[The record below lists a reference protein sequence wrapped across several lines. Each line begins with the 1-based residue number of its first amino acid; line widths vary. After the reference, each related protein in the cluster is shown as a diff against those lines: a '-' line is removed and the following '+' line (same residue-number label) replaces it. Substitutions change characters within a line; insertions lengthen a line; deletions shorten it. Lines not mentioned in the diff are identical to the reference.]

1 MSDYSIYGKKDKVIA
16 ALCFAPQFLGRA
28 GILKNHRFTTTCSR
42 QYIERS
48 GFEDPFFWDN
58 YEEKRMVMD
67 KNILTAKGLA
77 FVDVAEKISE
87 IFNVFES
94 NNARAA
100 YFNEVRE
107 GWY

>member
-1 MSDYSIYGKKDKVIA
+1 M
-16 ALCFAPQFLGRA
+16 
-28 GILKNHRFTTTCSR
+28 KNHRFTTTCSR

-87 IFNVFES
+87 IFNVL
-94 NNARAA
+94 RAIMQ
-100 YFNEVRE
+100 ELLILTR
-107 GWY
+107 

>member
-1 MSDYSIYGKKDKVIA
+1 
-16 ALCFAPQFLGRA
+16 
-28 GILKNHRFTTTCSR
+28 
-42 QYIERS
+42 
-48 GFEDPFFWDN
+48 
-58 YEEKRMVMD
+58 MVMD